1 VIAKSTTGM
10 VFKIQDVAL
19 GILVYVLLF
28 RFLITF
34 IMLKCFK
41 CETLRSFDTI
51 SLFDNPGNLMNIVG
65 LTRFEK
71 FEFEDMKQYL
81 IDRTANLSRCRHKL
95 VKYFGIWYFKKIS
108 DEEFKSRI
116 DFFVQK
122 KEGITSDK
130 ELA

>member
-1 VIAKSTTGM
+1 MAI
-10 VFKIQDVAL
+10 
-19 GILVYVLLF
+19 GILVYFILIKYLF
-28 RFLITF
+28 TF
-34 IMLKCFK
+34 IMLKCFE
-41 CETLRSFDTI
+41 CETLRAFDTI
-51 SLFDNPGNLMNIVG
+51 SLFDEPGNLMNVVG

-95 VKYFGIWYFKKIS
+95 VKYFGVWYFKKMT

-116 DFFVQK
+116 DFFVSK
-122 KEGITSDK
+122 KEGIKSDK